1 MESKLQNKN
10 IFNLN
15 DTDNQSTN
23 KADNSMKKLVY
34 AQKKEKEKRFRNL
47 KNEICRQEKL
57 LLENKKKLEE
67 REKKALYLNNENHVF
82 KNSELFL

>member
-1 MESKLQNKN
+1 M
-10 IFNLN
+10 NLN

-23 KADNSMKKLVY
+23 KGDNFMKKLVY
-34 AQKKEKEKRFRNL
+34 AQKKEKEKRFRYL

-67 REKKALYLNNENHVF
+67 REKKAIYVSNENHVDIIPNF
-82 KNSELFL
+82 KNKYK